1 MDVKSVNDHVYNA
14 EKIRKL
20 KENAQ
25 KKIERYLTQT
35 TAPRNLATVAPA
47 PVVEPV
53 RHACYSNCKMEEIRR
68 IKEEA
73 KMKMSRYRVGG
84 SSDVRPGPPI
94 RRSGRG
100 QAAHLWE
107 EKEEVLGEGGGAG
120 LRAISQATLADVGNS
135 KAPSRGHQAGAK
147 DGSMPR
153 SANCNQ
159 PLADPG
165 EEEKVCRLEKPSQR
179 GPLPFGEVVA
189 DPGQP
194 VEIRSRDGG
203 ATFYSASE
211 EKLPWLADTGPPA
224 KAGDRFPNGSTVP
237 ATTIQPDMLRNVEA
251 VGLQESLQL
260 KESPVLAE
268 VASPPPRPAFVRA
281 GIEQARAILYCLGDS
296 GNLVEADVMSMKTF
310 KDLNQ
315 YARPRFELEAY
326 QGKIHAVNG
335 KELDAVGKI
344 RGGLSLQLEGAHSS
358 LRVYPVVCSDFKGN
372 HLNISQGT
380 LADNTIS
387 YHPTPSGGAWGM
399 PDGSSVPL
407 VPKQPPLYSVK
418 YNDDLLR
425 RISIFRLK
433 QKFLSERERC
443 GKPLTL
449 GEMARRT
456 KGDEEELG
464 LKALAAENR
473 ILRGATQR
481 QPVALTGD
489 GFLARE
495 PGLASQPEGK
505 YVTRQPFED
514 AFVGHED
521 LRGLT
526 IEELEAKFAGEDRE
540 VSHLRHLSPGRPVF
554 LAPQVGRLTQELKLA
569 SGEARTVT
577 VRASLPPHSY
587 VHAEPMNEEDD
598 ASPDY
603 LKGCQLAPSVT
614 LCFNGKTALVV
625 LTNGSIGPV
634 TLSANTPVCK
644 LRVVRPEFERQVQ
657 EKQDIATPAQDYGAK
672 DTLGRQKRIR
682 GGAGDPDGT
691 PFTQGRGGDG
701 KKRGEGQRGEDGLR
715 CEGMARDSAGKEG
728 AATQGGKD
736 GEEEEGPRSSQPRR
750 VKGKFSIEHAMRV
763 PWTQERWRFGRLMAE
778 DEEASED
785 EGEEEKIVRLEDM
798 SHAQRR
804 ERLALDLKL
813 ATNSILAEAHPKYL
827 ERLTEMV
834 ANYHHIFTDGQTYN
848 HINLPAC
855 PFVQCRVVLD
865 PNKGPHVPYRA
876 TPRPMSPI
884 QRKGLRDK
892 IEQWRKQGVIEP
904 SASPWCFPLVAVEKK
919 RRPGQQFPEYRYC
932 SDLRKLND
940 VVLKDSCFSGSVPAN
955 LALLEGHNFY
965 SAMDLYSSF
974 ESCEIAPE
982 SRDFFSFNGADG
994 EQWRMKRLSMG
1005 FCNSPSIMARVTSM
1019 ILQGL
1024 PTSSRH
1030 AEEELGLE
1038 PRRGRGRKLKD
1049 LEEDSQSSPDPRL
1062 ATHSQAGCGPGMRQ
1076 EPDPKLVIHSQ
1087 AGGSQPKDVPEEMV
1101 KGNPDDGG
1109 LKAGEASQLAVLS
1122 RSPDSSQPQS
1132 GPWMKGKSVRG
1143 EKSGQGRPA
1152 VRQESAVPAVKQGP
1166 AVPGLEKSGQGRP
1179 AVRQESAVPAVKQ
1192 GPAVPG
1198 LKASPDGGCQPVRH
1212 QMGYPGEFT
1221 GSTGGAIG
1229 SDRWERT
1236 RKGTGDGVRQAV
1248 LKTKRGRPNQ
1258 KAPFNPKLVDG
1269 GALGYIDDILTYA
1282 DTLEGMLDW
1291 LEEIFGRI
1299 SKARCRLKTSKVF
1312 LVQRE
1317 VDYLGF
1323 RVGREGRRMQP
1334 SYRESVVQWPV
1345 PQRRTELSSFLGRT
1359 NYYREFI
1366 KDFSHL
1372 THSLNQAK
1380 ARSEAGWKLSEE
1392 ETQDFHRLQSAFTT
1406 SEALSFP
1413 CFKDLKAHPFILD
1426 LDFSQKGLSASLHQ
1440 RQRCNDG
1447 EWREKLIGNV
1457 SRKAPS
1463 VLAVASSHRGEVA
1476 AAIMGVE
1483 HFRHLLL
1490 LGEFVLRSDSLS
1502 VRFLKNLKD
1511 LRGCFPRYYEIL
1523 SHFRFHA
1530 VHRAGNL
1537 NGQDDHTSRAEHILP
1552 EMTEEELGVHLPPT
1566 VGEVSIGW
1574 TDQQAEM
1581 VARWESRDEM
1591 VGESWPR
1598 GRLGLTPP
1606 EVLSSRWD
1614 HIQKREPN
1622 RIWEDHPMLGHLNTI
1637 IDEGEEDYSPIG
1649 EATEEDEWRGG
1660 GRGVERRQRRG
1671 EEEEEWVTSNGG
1683 EVDSRAGES
1692 GVAEKE
1698 GEAIAPAGPAL
1709 VGAGIERAREG
1720 GLKEQEWDQWITP
1733 PSSSGPPITS
1743 FFAQDL
1749 APGATDVSHLDRK
1762 WIVGWSRNDM
1772 MRMQKEDGNLSIVR
1786 QWVVDGKG
1794 GPTRVQMRQARADR
1808 ELWCYRQ
1815 LLHLICLE
1823 GELMVVKRMR
1833 GQMTRSHRLLIPRQA
1848 RLRLVAAAHQQ
1859 YCKHQ
1864 GVDATLWSLHTSTH
1878 WPGQTRDVT
1887 DFVSTCGSCWSKRY
1901 PPAKHR
1907 MYERFTRTA
1916 GYVGQVTA
1924 ADLIGPLPPS
1934 PEGFKFCLTAMDLWS
1949 RYLYLV
1955 PLKSKKMEEVAE
1967 GFEWSVVAKAGGVDA
1982 VFTDRGK
1989 EWLNKTFAGLCERL
2003 AIRHTYTLP
2012 YTPTANGAL
2021 ERFHRLLK
2029 TLVRACLRAGTHEG
2043 WVSVARG
2050 VVAAYN
2056 TTVNPNTGL
2065 TPFFLVHGRECTL
2078 PLTHFVVPPSQP
2090 PKRLEARDRWVQ
2102 LGQQMTLY
2110 FLQHRLGMEVVQRRM
2125 SHQGAGTHPLYP
2137 LHRHVGTEV
2146 VACLPAV
2153 TRKHSKTFAPRYL
2166 GPYFIVEAV
2175 SNVVATIRSDF
2186 YSRVGR
2192 QEQEHTVGLD
2202 RLWPVEPGTRWDDE
2216 GVNLPAETY
2225 PPSLEQKQQEWASID
2240 LHGEVLRGSGAE
2252 RELARLNQ
2260 GTSELDQ
2267 SWEISWH
2274 QGEGEDIDGP
2284 EENIEEEETP
2294 EEHAPGD
2301 RRAGNGDMIGVGRGG
2316 GGTLDLVP
2324 DIWPIGQPIGVV
2336 AQDDE
2341 MVEEEVERDIDGQ
2354 KVVRRRRRSRSR
2366 SIVSIGSTAGFRP
2379 TTYFEPATP
2388 PSKPAD
2394 GWQPTPPRPEGR
2406 QEGSQLGDP
2415 QEGVPEGSQLGDHPE
2430 LEDQS
2435 GGPAGGPNQETD
2447 PGDQPATP
2455 QRNSQEEE
2463 EGLSPGALQEGAA
2476 QVLRALGA
2484 GAEQNISSSD
2494 LEDRSRTPTR
2504 PSRSRI
2510 LPERTAR
2517 KEADKVFAD
2526 PFTRGLLW
2534 GKEKTL
2540 KRKKKQ

>member
-1 MDVKSVNDHVYNA
+1 MDVKSVNDNVYNA
-14 EKIRKL
+14 DKIRKL

-25 KKIERYLTQT
+25 KKIERYLPRSKAT
-35 TAPRNLATVAPA
+35 TALM
-47 PVVEPV
+47 VEPEG
-53 RHACYSNCKMEEIRR
+53 HKSYIGCKMEEIRR
-68 IKEEA
+68 IKERA
-73 KMKMSRYRVGG
+73 QMKMNRYLV
-84 SSDVRPGPPI
+84 DRPNEGRQRPPM
-94 RRSGRG
+94 GRN
-100 QAAHLWE
+100 
-107 EKEEVLGEGGGAG
+107 EGGDHRPAMGVEATSRQG
-120 LRAISQATLADVGNS
+120 ISVTHPAALPDIN
-135 KAPSRGHQAGAK
+135 QAGAK
-147 DGSMPR
+147 GGGQP
-153 SANCNQ
+153 AGCNR
-159 PLADPG
+159 PMAEPG
-165 EEEKVCRLEKPSQR
+165 EKEKVCRREEPDQGRPEAGR
-179 GPLPFGEVVA
+179 GK
-189 DPGQP
+189 
-194 VEIRSRDGG
+194 ST
-203 ATFYSASE
+203 TFSE
-211 EKLPWLADTGPPA
+211 EKLPWLADNGPPA
-224 KAGDRFPNGSTVP
+224 KAGDRFPSGAPVP
-237 ATTIQPDMLRNVEA
+237 ATTIQPGMLRNQKAGLTEA
-251 VGLQESLQL
+251 LKAGL

-281 GIEQARAILYCLGDS
+281 GVEQARAIIYCLGDS
-296 GNLVEADVMSMKTF
+296 GNLVEADVMSKALF
-310 KDLNQ
+310 QHLNQ
-315 YARPRFELEAY
+315 HARPRFELEPY

-335 KELDAVGKI
+335 IELAAVGKI
-344 RGGLSLQLEGAHSS
+344 RGGINLRLEGAKSS
-358 LRVYPVVCSDFKGN
+358 LQVYPVVCSDFKGN

-380 LADNTIS
+380 LADNTIK
-387 YHPTPSGGAWGM
+387 YHPTPSGGAWAM

-407 VPKQPPLYSVK
+407 VAKQPPLYSVK
-418 YNDDLLR
+418 YHDDLLR
-425 RISIFRLK
+425 RISIYRLK
-433 QKFLSERERC
+433 HKFLNER
-443 GKPLTL
+443 GKVGKQPTL
-449 GEMARRT
+449 GEMVKRT
-456 KGDEEELG
+456 RGGASG
-464 LKALAAENR
+464 LRALAAENR

-481 QPVALTGD
+481 RPVALTGD
-489 GFLARE
+489 GFLVRE
-495 PGLASQPEGK
+495 GQLESQPEAK
-505 YVTRQPFED
+505 YVLRQPFED

-526 IEELEAKFAGEDRE
+526 IEELEATFAGEDRE
-540 VSHLRHLSPGRPVF
+540 VSHLRHLTPGCPVF

-587 VHAEPMNEEDD
+587 IHAGPMNEEED
-598 ASPDY
+598 ASPDH
-603 LKGCQLAPSVT
+603 LKGCQIAPSIT
-614 LCFNGKTALVV
+614 LCFNGKTSLVV

-634 TLSANTPVCK
+634 TLPANTPVCK
-644 LRVVRPEFERQVQ
+644 LRVVRPEFERQVR
-657 EKQDIATPAQDYGAK
+657 EKQDMATPARDYVAK
-672 DTLGRQKRIR
+672 DTPGMQHQMTQQTR
-682 GGAGDPDGT
+682 GGADDLAGTTHQGTGVDGGTTGDLGS
-691 PFTQGRGGDG
+691 
-701 KKRGEGQRGEDGLR
+701 KGERQEEEDAPR
-715 CEGMARDSAGKEG
+715 CEGMVRRSAGTEEAAEQGEKKKED
-728 AATQGGKD
+728 D
-736 GEEEEGPRSSQPRR
+736 GEGPGRRR
-750 VKGKFSIEHAMRV
+750 VRGKFSIEHAMRA

-778 DEEASED
+778 DEEVSE
-785 EGEEEKIVRLEDM
+785 EESEEEEEKTVRLEDL

-813 ATNSILAEAHPKYL
+813 ANNPILAEAHPKYL

-848 HINLPAC
+848 HVDLPAC
-855 PFVQCRVVLD
+855 PYVECRVVLD

-876 TPRPMSPI
+876 NPRPMSPI

-919 RRPGQQFPEYRYC
+919 RRPGQEFPEYRYC
-932 SDLRKLND
+932 SDLRRLND

-1030 AEEELGLE
+1030 AEEELGLG
-1038 PRRGRGRKLKD
+1038 PRRGRKRRKKGEGGRGRNLAGSD
-1049 LEEDSQSSPDPRL
+1049 NREGPDQSSVDSQPR
-1062 ATHSQAGCGPGMRQ
+1062 QAGCGPS
-1076 EPDPKLVIHSQ
+1076 KT
-1087 AGGSQPKDVPEEMV
+1087 VPEEV
-1101 KGNPDDGG
+1101 EKVNSDDGG
-1109 LKAGEASQLAVLS
+1109 REPGEERRPVVRSAGHQAISPRLPGS
-1122 RSPDSSQPQS
+1122 RQPQS
-1132 GPWMKGKSVRG
+1132 ALWAKGKPERG
-1143 EKSGQGRPA
+1143 EKFGQ
-1152 VRQESAVPAVKQGP
+1152 VRQELERGGGGGEGDRRR
-1166 AVPGLEKSGQGRP
+1166 PGKEVVQEREPSRKTNLEVGAEQS
-1179 AVRQESAVPAVKQ
+1179 E
-1192 GPAVPG
+1192 
-1198 LKASPDGGCQPVRH
+1198 GGCTKTQV
-1212 QMGYPGEFT
+1212 
-1221 GSTGGAIG
+1221 A
-1229 SDRWERT
+1229 ERS
-1236 RKGTGDGVRQAV
+1236 R
-1248 LKTKRGRPNQ
+1248 LHQ
-1258 KAPFNPKLVDG
+1258 KAPFNPKLADG

-1282 DTLEGMLDW
+1282 DTLGGMLDW
-1291 LEEIFGRI
+1291 LEEIFERI
-1299 SKARCRLKTSKVF
+1299 SKARCRLKTSKAF

-1323 RVGREGRRMQP
+1323 RVGRDGRRMQP
-1334 SYRESVVQWPV
+1334 AYRESVVKWPV
-1345 PQRRTELSSFLGRT
+1345 PRKRTELSSFLGRT

-1366 KDFSHL
+1366 KDFSDL

-1380 ARSEAGWKLSEE
+1380 ARSEADWQLSKEE
-1392 ETQDFHRLQSAFTT
+1392 IQDFHRLQSAFTT

-1413 CFKDLKAHPFILD
+1413 CFKNLNAHPFILD

-1440 RQRCNDG
+1440 RQQCEDG

-1463 VLAVASSHRGEVA
+1463 ALAVASSHRGEVA

-1490 LGEFVLRSDSLS
+1490 LAEFVLRSDSLS

-1530 VHRAGNL
+1530 VHRAGIL

-1566 VGEVSIGW
+1566 MGEVKTGW
-1574 TDQQAEM
+1574 TQQRAEM
-1581 VARWESRDEM
+1581 VARWENEDER
-1591 VGESWPR
+1591 VGGSYAQ
-1598 GRLGLTPP
+1598 RLGLTPP

-1614 HIQKREPN
+1614 HVQKMASN
-1622 RIWEDHPMLGHLNTI
+1622 RMWEDHPMLGHMNTL
-1637 IDEGEEDYSPIG
+1637 IDEVEEDYSPVGDVMEEDGG
-1649 EATEEDEWRGG
+1649 EADGG
-1660 GRGVERRQRRG
+1660 
-1671 EEEEEWVTSNGG
+1671 T
-1683 EVDSRAGES
+1683 GES
-1692 GVAEKE
+1692 GLTGGE
-1698 GEAIAPAGPAL
+1698 GEANVPARPAL
-1709 VGAGIERAREG
+1709 VEAGIERESEV
-1720 GLKEQEWDQWITP
+1720 GLEEQEWGQWNA
-1733 PSSSGPPITS
+1733 PSSSPGPLNTS
-1743 FFAQDL
+1743 FYAQDL
-1749 APGATDVSHLDRK
+1749 APGTTEESHLDRK
-1762 WIVGWSRNDM
+1762 WIVGWTRNDII
-1772 MRMQKEDGNLSIVR
+1772 RMQKEDGNLSIVR

-1823 GELMVVKRMR
+1823 GELLVVRRMR

-1934 PEGFKFCLTAMDLWS
+1934 PEGFKYCLTAMDIWS

-1955 PLKSKKMEEVAE
+1955 PLRSKKMEEVAE

-1989 EWLNKTFAGLCERL
+1989 EWLNKVFAGLCERL

-2021 ERFHRLLK
+2021 ERFHRQLK
-2029 TLVRACLRAGTHEG
+2029 TCVRACLRAGTHEG
-2043 WVSVARG
+2043 WVNVARG

-2078 PLTHFVVPPSQP
+2078 PLTHFVVPPSQSM
-2090 PKRLEARDRWVQ
+2090 KRLDARDRWVQ

-2202 RLWPVEPGTRWDDE
+2202 RLWPVEPGTRWEDE
-2216 GVNLPAETY
+2216 GANLPAETY
-2225 PPSLEQKQQEWASID
+2225 PPNLERREQEWASID
-2240 LHGEVLRGSGAE
+2240 LHGEVLRGSGTE

-2274 QGEGEDIDGP
+2274 QGEGEDTGGV
-2284 EENIEEEETP
+2284 EGNIEEEDTH
-2294 EEHAPGD
+2294 EEEAPAD
-2301 RRAGNGDMIGVGRGG
+2301 QRDGNGDTIEGGTGGG
-2316 GGTLDLVP
+2316 GGTSNLVP
-2324 DIWPIGQPIGVV
+2324 DIWPIVQPIGVI
-2336 AQDDE
+2336 AQDE
-2341 MVEEEVERDIDGQ
+2341 EIVEEEVEHNVDDQ

-2366 SIVSIGSTAGFRP
+2366 SMVSIGSTEGFWPP
-2379 TTYFEPATP
+2379 TRGVPATP

-2394 GWQPTPPRPEGR
+2394 GWQPTPPRTEGR
-2406 QEGSQLGDP
+2406 
-2415 QEGVPEGSQLGDHPE
+2415 PEGSQVEGQVVQPGGPPSRWAASPVDDQPGGQPGG
-2430 LEDQS
+2430 LEDHSEESS
-2435 GGPAGGPNQETD
+2435 GEPNQETNL
-2447 PGDQPATP
+2447 GDRPATP
-2455 QRNSQEEE
+2455 QRNSQEDEE
-2463 EGLSPGALQEGAA
+2463 VLSPGALQEGAA

-2484 GAEQNISSSD
+2484 GADQDISTCDLSDPFGSQEEGGTGQAEHGETPSSVA
-2494 LEDRSRTPTR
+2494 
-2504 PSRSRI
+2504 PSRGGRVESHHVRPPDHSHQEGA
-2510 LPERTAR
+2510 LPPRKAKSKAYQVFSDPAVQRT
-2517 KEADKVFAD
+2517 
-2526 PFTRGLLW
+2526 LW
-2534 GKEKTL
+2534 GREDEGGKKRRGKKT
-2540 KRKKKQ
+2540 K

>member
-1 MDVKSVNDHVYNA
+1 MELRN
-14 EKIRKL
+14 RKWDQGL
-20 KENAQ
+20 
-25 KKIERYLTQT
+25 ISPGLERYLPRSKAT
-35 TAPRNLATVAPA
+35 TALM
-47 PVVEPV
+47 VEPEG
-53 RHACYSNCKMEEIRR
+53 HKSYIGCKMEEIRR
-68 IKEEA
+68 IKERA
-73 KMKMSRYRVGG
+73 QMKMNRYLV
-84 SSDVRPGPPI
+84 DRPNEERQRPPM
-94 RRSGRG
+94 GRN
-100 QAAHLWE
+100 
-107 EKEEVLGEGGGAG
+107 EGGDHKPTMGVEATSRQG
-120 LRAISQATLADVGNS
+120 ISVAHPAALPDIN
-135 KAPSRGHQAGAK
+135 QAGAK
-147 DGSMPR
+147 GSGQP
-153 SANCNQ
+153 ADYNQ
-159 PLADPG
+159 PMAEPG
-165 EEEKVCRLEKPSQR
+165 EKEKVCR
-179 GPLPFGEVVA
+179 GEEP
-189 DPGQP
+189 DQGQP
-194 VEIRSRDGG
+194 GAAGGRSS
-203 ATFYSASE
+203 TFSSTGE
-211 EKLPWLADTGPPA
+211 EKLPWLADNGPPS
-224 KAGDRFPNGSTVP
+224 KAGDRFPSGASVP
-237 ATTIQPDMLRNVEA
+237 ATTIQPGMLRNLKA
-251 VGLQESLQL
+251 TGLQESLQL
-260 KESPVLAE
+260 KEAPVLAE
-268 VASPPPRPAFVRA
+268 VATSPPRPAFVRA
-281 GIEQARAILYCLGDS
+281 GVERARAIIYCLGDS

-310 KDLNQ
+310 RDLNQ
-315 YARPRFELEAY
+315 HARPRFELEPY

-335 KELDAVGKI
+335 VELAAVGKI
-344 RGGLSLQLEGAHSS
+344 SGGICLRLEGAKSS
-358 LRVYPVVCSDFKGN
+358 LQVYPVVCSDFKGN

-380 LADNTIS
+380 LADNTIK
-387 YHPTPSGGAWGM
+387 YHPTPSGGAWAM

-407 VPKQPPLYSVK
+407 VAKQPPLYSVK
-418 YNDDLLR
+418 YHDDLLR
-425 RISIFRLK
+425 RISIYRLK
-433 QKFLSERERC
+433 QKFLNERGRL
-443 GKPLTL
+443 GKQPTL
-449 GEMARRT
+449 GEMANRT
-456 KGDEEELG
+456 RGGAEELG
-464 LKALAAENR
+464 LRALAAENQ

-481 QPVALTGD
+481 RPVALTGD
-489 GFLARE
+489 GFLVRE
-495 PGLASQPEGK
+495 GRLASQPEAK
-505 YVTRQPFED
+505 FVHRQPSED
-514 AFVGHED
+514 VFVGHED

-526 IEELEAKFAGEDRE
+526 IEELEATFAGEDRE
-540 VSHLRHLSPGRPVF
+540 VPHLRHLPPGRPVF

-587 VHAEPMNEEDD
+587 VHAEPLNEEED
-598 ASPDY
+598 AGPDH
-603 LKGCQLAPSVT
+603 LRGCQIAPSVT

-625 LTNGSIGPV
+625 ITNGSIGPV
-634 TLSANTPVCK
+634 SLPTNTPVCQ
-644 LRVVRPEFERQVQ
+644 LSVVRPEFERQVL
-657 EKQDIATPAQDYGAK
+657 EKENMAMPTQPRTQVAGSAKRRTPSNGSEKGENSANSAK
-672 DTLGRQKRIR
+672 DTLGQ
-682 GGAGDPDGT
+682 
-691 PFTQGRGGDG
+691 FSQE
-701 KKRGEGQRGEDGLR
+701 EGYQ
-715 CEGMARDSAGKEG
+715 CEGMATHEGDQENVKIGK
-728 AATQGGKD
+728 K
-736 GEEEEGPRSSQPRR
+736 RR
-750 VKGKFSIEHAMRV
+750 MNNKFSIEHAMRA
-763 PWTQERWRFGRLMAE
+763 PWTQEKWRFGRVMAE
-778 DEEASED
+778 DEEDSE
-785 EGEEEKIVRLEDM
+785 EEREEEKTVQLEDL

-804 ERLALDLKL
+804 ERLAADLKL
-813 ATNSILAEAHPKYL
+813 TTNSILAEADPEYL

-848 HINLPAC
+848 HVNLPAC
-855 PFVQCRVVLD
+855 PYVQCRVVLD
-865 PNKGPHVPYRA
+865 PNKGPHVPHRA

-1038 PRRGRGRKLKD
+1038 PKRERKRNGEGGRGRKLTGP
-1049 LEEDSQSSPDPRL
+1049 DSQSSLHGQPR
-1062 ATHSQAGCGPGMRQ
+1062 QVGC
-1076 EPDPKLVIHSQ
+1076 
-1087 AGGSQPKDVPEEMV
+1087 SQPKAVPGKVEKV
-1101 KGNPDDGG
+1101 DTDDGRREVG
-1109 LKAGEASQLAVLS
+1109 GESRPGGRSASHQTV
-1122 RSPDSSQPQS
+1122 SPRLPGSSQPQS
-1132 GPWMKGKSVRG
+1132 GLCVEGKPEHG
-1143 EKSGQGRPA
+1143 EKVGQ
-1152 VRQESAVPAVKQGP
+1152 VRQGQERGGGDGS
-1166 AVPGLEKSGQGRP
+1166 KSGEEAGG
-1179 AVRQESAVPAVKQ
+1179 QESVSSKAATQ
-1192 GPAVPG
+1192 DRQPG
-1198 LKASPDGGCQPVRH
+1198 QPPIKDSP
-1212 QMGYPGEFT
+1212 PGTANLEVE
-1221 GSTGGAIG
+1221 AEPP
-1229 SDRWERT
+1229 DERDTKT
-1236 RKGTGDGVRQAV
+1236 RRA
-1248 LKTKRGRPNQ
+1248 GRDQLNQ
-1258 KAPFNPKLVDG
+1258 KAPFNPKLADG
-1269 GALGYIDDILTYA
+1269 GALGYIDDILTYSQS
-1282 DTLEGMLDW
+1282 LSGMLDW

-1323 RVGREGRRMQP
+1323 RVGRDGRRMQP

-1345 PQRRTELSSFLGRT
+1345 PRKRTELSSFLGRT

-1372 THSLNQAK
+1372 THSLNKAK
-1380 ARSEAGWKLSEE
+1380 ARSEADWELSEE
-1392 ETQDFHRLQSAFTT
+1392 ETKDFHRLQSAFTT

-1413 CFKDLKAHPFILD
+1413 CFKNLNAHPFILD

-1440 RQRCNDG
+1440 RQRCEDG

-1463 VLAVASSHRGEVA
+1463 ALAVASSHRGEVA

-1490 LGEFVLRSDSLS
+1490 LAEFVLRSDSLS

-1530 VHRAGNL
+1530 VHRAGIL

-1566 VGEVSIGW
+1566 MGEVKMGW
-1574 TDQQAEM
+1574 TQQRAEM
-1581 VARWESRDEM
+1581 VARWESEDERM
-1591 VGESWPR
+1591 GGSYAP
-1598 GRLGLTPP
+1598 RLGLTPP

-1614 HIQKREPN
+1614 NVQKMASN
-1622 RIWEDHPMLGHLNTI
+1622 RMWEDHPMLGHMNTL
-1637 IDEGEEDYSPIG
+1637 IDEVEDDYSHVGDVMEEDGG
-1649 EATEEDEWRGG
+1649 EAD
-1660 GRGVERRQRRG
+1660 GR
-1671 EEEEEWVTSNGG
+1671 T
-1683 EVDSRAGES
+1683 GES
-1692 GVAEKE
+1692 GLTGGE
-1698 GEAIAPAGPAL
+1698 GEANVPARPAL
-1709 VGAGIERAREG
+1709 VEAGIERESEA
-1720 GLKEQEWDQWITP
+1720 GLEEQEWGQWKA
-1733 PSSSGPPITS
+1733 PSSSTRQLNTS
-1743 FFAQDL
+1743 FYTQDL
-1749 APGATDVSHLDRK
+1749 APGTTEESHLDRK
-1762 WIVGWSRNDM
+1762 WIVGWTRNDII
-1772 MRMQKEDGNLSIVR
+1772 RMQKEDGNLSIVR

-1823 GELMVVKRMR
+1823 GELLVVRRMR

-1864 GVDATLWSLHTSTH
+1864 GMDATLWSLHTSTH

-1934 PEGFKFCLTAMDLWS
+1934 PEGFKYCLTAMDIWS

-1955 PLKSKKMEEVAE
+1955 PLRSKKMEEVAE

-1989 EWLNKTFAGLCERL
+1989 EWLNKVFAGLCERL

-2021 ERFHRLLK
+2021 ERFHRQLK
-2029 TLVRACLRAGTHEG
+2029 TCVRACLRAGTHEG
-2043 WVSVARG
+2043 WVNVARG

-2056 TTVNPNTGL
+2056 TTINPNTGL
-2065 TPFFLVHGRECTL
+2065 TPFFLVHGRECSL
-2078 PLTHFVVPPSQP
+2078 PLTHFVVPPSQST
-2090 PKRLEARDRWVQ
+2090 KRLDARDRWVQ

-2137 LHRHVGTEV
+2137 LQRHVGTEV
-2146 VACLPAV
+2146 VACLPAL
-2153 TRKHSKTFAPRYL
+2153 TRKYSKTFAPRYL

-2202 RLWPVEPGTRWDDE
+2202 RLWPVEPGTRWEDE
-2216 GVNLPAETY
+2216 GANLPAEA
-2225 PPSLEQKQQEWASID
+2225 PPNLERREQEWASID
-2240 LHGEVLRGSGAE
+2240 LHGEVLRGAGTE

-2274 QGEGEDIDGP
+2274 QGEGEDTGGV
-2284 EENIEEEETP
+2284 EGNVEEEDTH
-2294 EEHAPGD
+2294 EEEAPVDGSD
-2301 RRAGNGDMIGVGRGG
+2301 ENGDKIEGGMGGG
-2316 GGTLDLVP
+2316 GGTSNLVP
-2324 DIWPIGQPIGVV
+2324 DIWPIVQPIGVI
-2336 AQDDE
+2336 AQDE
-2341 MVEEEVERDIDGQ
+2341 EIVEEEVEHNIDDQ

-2366 SIVSIGSTAGFRP
+2366 SIVSIGSTEGFWPP
-2379 TTYFEPATP
+2379 TRGVPATP

-2394 GWQPTPPRPEGR
+2394 GWQPTPPRTEGR
-2406 QEGSQLGDP
+2406 
-2415 QEGVPEGSQLGDHPE
+2415 PEGSQVEGQEVQPGGQPSRWAASLVDNQRGGQPGG
-2430 LEDQS
+2430 LEDHS
-2435 GGPAGGPNQETD
+2435 GEPNQESNL
-2447 PGDQPATP
+2447 GSRSATP
-2455 QRNSQEEE
+2455 QRKSQEDE

-2484 GAEQNISSSD
+2484 GADQNISMCDLSDPIGSQEEGSSRGEREEEEKGPQT
-2494 LEDRSRTPTR
+2494 LITTHS
-2504 PSRSRI
+2504 SRSRV
-2510 LPERTAR
+2510 LPERAAR
-2517 KEADKVFAD
+2517 PQANKLFAD
-2526 PFTRGLLW
+2526 PFTQGLLW
-2534 GKEKTL
+2534 GKQKAP
-2540 KRKKKQ
+2540 KRKRKQ